1 MQGFHDWEFFVLYRN
16 AFQLQVTWHP
26 FDCDLNHKMYINGFT
41 KSPWVDCLRAGLT
54 SECCNQE
61 HRLPLFDYPTICNML
76 VFFFLKD
83 TIFLDLLFSSFLIE
97 VDLHYVNF
105 CCAAKWLSYT
115 HTHTHTHVLFHILF
129 HYCLSQDIEYSC
141 AIQEDVV
148 V

>member
-1 MQGFHDWEFFVLYRN
+1 
-16 AFQLQVTWHP
+16 
-26 FDCDLNHKMYINGFT
+26 MYINGFT

-105 CCAAKWLSYT
+105 CCAAK
-115 HTHTHTHVLFHILF
+115 
-129 HYCLSQDIEYSC
+129 
-141 AIQEDVV
+141 
-148 V
+148 